1 MSRYTN
7 PRPQLFDSSGDP
19 LVSGKLFFYE
29 SGTSTPK
36 TTYADINLT
45 IPNAHPVVLTADG
58 RVPNI
63 FFDGAAR
70 NVLTNNAD
78 VQLWDVDPVG
88 DSTLGG
94 NFEQWIPSISYALND
109 IVEGSDGN
117 FYKSFT
123 SGNLGNDPTTTPTA
137 WQEVDFI
144 NTWNTNVSYSV
155 GNTVKA
161 SDNLFYVSDTNNN
174 QGNDPTTDAVN
185 WSSAFDGVS
194 TVTGGTGIGV
204 TGTAQDPIISNSGVI
219 STTGGTGITLT
230 GTAADPIINADN
242 NGTVTSV
249 ATAGLATGGPITT
262 AGTVTV
268 PKASAAEVA
277 TGTNDINAVTPLAMA
292 DALLGVNNL
301 SDVAGTQTSL
311 DTLIAD
317 NFVGLNKGTDI
328 ASAAT
333 IVIPTDGD
341 YFELTGAITVADM
354 TVVTNREFTL
364 KAIAGDTF
372 TASATIVTIDGN
384 DLILSAG
391 QTVTLQST
399 AANVVQVI
407 SVGSVSIISGWEFVS
422 SVAASASATVQFT
435 GFIAGYDFMVE
446 INNVLPATDNTLLQ
460 AQLGIA
466 GPTFRT
472 TGYDGAGTGIIQT
485 GVSFGETIST
495 HIPICVAGNGQGNVA
510 GEEGSFTVLIRDP
523 ETVSRTNVNVV
534 GGNFGNSTG
543 RAIVNSYVIYA
554 TAEAHDAIQFFY
566 SSGNITQGDFIL
578 YRRKRS

>member
-1 MSRYTN
+1 MGRYVN

-19 LVSGKLFFYE
+19 LISGKLFYYE

-78 VQLWDVDPVG
+78 AQLWDVDPVG

-94 NFEQWIPSISYALND
+94 NFEQWIPSISYGLND

-155 GNTVKA
+155 GDTVKG
-161 SDNLFYVSDTNNN
+161 SDNLFYTSDTNNN

-185 WSSAFDGVS
+185 WSPAFDGVS
-194 TVTGGTGIGV
+194 TVV
-204 TGTAQDPIISNSGVI
+204 
-219 STTGGTGITLT
+219 GGTGITVDATDPSNPIVNADNNGTVTSVTGGTGVTIT
-230 GTAADPIINADN
+230 GTADDPIINADN

-249 ATAGLATGGPITT
+249 GTAGLATGGPITA

-268 PKASAAEVA
+268 PKASSAEVA
-277 TGTNDINAVTPLAMA
+277 TGTDDAKAVTPLAMA

-301 SDVAGTQTSL
+301 SDVADTQTSL
-311 DTLIAD
+311 DNLVSG
-317 NFVGLNKGTDI
+317 NFVGSNKGTDI

-341 YFELTGAITVADM
+341 YFELTGAVTVANM
-354 TVVTNREFTL
+354 TVAANRQFTL
-364 KAIAGDTF
+364 KAIAGPTF

-384 DLILSAG
+384 DLVLAAG

-399 AANVVQVI
+399 IANTVQIVGVAGAVGKLVQMVSVQDGAVASGTTTMPYDDTIPQNTEGNEFMTLAITPTSATNKLVIEVNGVTVSSTSGVRVMTALFQDTTANALAATMVYTPSAALPQTNVLTHTMTSGTTSTTTFKVRI
-407 SVGSVSIISGWEFVS
+407 GSDNAGTITFNGQAGTRRMGGVMASSIIIE
-422 SVAASASATVQFT
+422 
-435 GFIAGYDFMVE
+435 E
-446 INNVLPATDNTLLQ
+446 IEP
-460 AQLGIA
+460 
-466 GPTFRT
+466 
-472 TGYDGAGTGIIQT
+472 
-485 GVSFGETIST
+485 
-495 HIPICVAGNGQGNVA
+495 
-510 GEEGSFTVLIRDP
+510 
-523 ETVSRTNVNVV
+523 
-534 GGNFGNSTG
+534 
-543 RAIVNSYVIYA
+543 
-554 TAEAHDAIQFFY
+554 
-566 SSGNITQGDFIL
+566 
-578 YRRKRS
+578 